1 MIVAEYPKVLSED
14 NSALTEAVTPLGYI
28 LLTNPI
34 RKEAKST
41 FQYFAKQSVDI
52 KAISGDNPVTVA
64 RVTNQTEI
72 SGADKYLDAQ
82 TIQEGGYEKAVK
94 NCNVFGRVK
103 PAQKRKFVEALQK
116 QGNTVAMT
124 GDGVNDILAMKKA
137 DCSIAMA
144 SGNLASV
151 QASQMVLLDSNF
163 VRMPEVVNEGRCVV
177 NNVQRSASLFLVK
190 NIFSFLMAIFALVM
204 TINYPLQP
212 SQITMISAFTIG
224 LPSFLLV
231 LEENEQRIRGK
242 FIPNL
247 LAKAFSGGL
256 TDWLAVGILVIAGSF
271 INLDHDQ
278 VGTTAT
284 MLLILVGIMV
294 MYHISAPLKKFR
306 AAVMAVSIIGVILS
320 IIFLHGLFS
329 LTILRT
335 RSIFVLLVLFFA
347 AVTVFRWM
355 SHISDGIA
363 EVLVVFDQKGKNMTF
378 ADLHKAYQRGR
389 KNN

>member
-41 FQYFAKQSVDI
+41 FQYFAKQGVDI
-52 KAISGDNPVTVA
+52 KVISGDNPVTVA
-64 RVTNQTEI
+64 RVANQAKI

-82 TIQEGGYEKAVK
+82 TIQEGGYEEAAK
-94 NCNVFGRVK
+94 NYNVFGRVK

-144 SGNLASV
+144 SGNSAAV
-151 QASQMVLLDSNF
+151 QASQVVLLDSNF
-163 VRMPEVVNEGRCVV
+163 ARMPEVVNEGRRVV

-224 LPSFLLV
+224 LPSFLLA
-231 LEENEQRIRGK
+231 LEENEQRI
-242 FIPNL
+242 IPNV

-256 TDWLAVGILVIAGSF
+256 TDW
-271 INLDHDQ
+271 
-278 VGTTAT
+278 
-284 MLLILVGIMV
+284 LVGIMV
-294 MYHISAPLKKFR
+294 MYHISAPLNKFR

-320 IIFLHGLFS
+320 IIFLHGLF
-329 LTILRT
+329 
-335 RSIFVLLVLFFA
+335 
-347 AVTVFRWM
+347 
-355 SHISDGIA
+355 
-363 EVLVVFDQKGKNMTF
+363 
-378 ADLHKAYQRGR
+378 
-389 KNN
+389 

>member
-1 MIVAEYPKVLSED
+1 M
-14 NSALTEAVTPLGYI
+14 
-28 LLTNPI
+28 
-34 RKEAKST
+34 
-41 FQYFAKQSVDI
+41 DI
-52 KAISGDNPVTVA
+52 KVISGDNPITVA
-64 RVTNQTEI
+64 RVANQAEI

-82 TIQEGGYEKAVK
+82 TIQEGGYEEVVK
-94 NCNVFGRVK
+94 NYNVLGRVK

-144 SGNLASV
+144 SGNSAAV
-151 QASQMVLLDSNF
+151 QASQVVLLDSNF
-163 VRMPEVVNEGRCVV
+163 ARMPEVVNEGRRVV

-224 LPSFLLV
+224 LPSFLLA

-378 ADLHKAYQRGR
+378 ADLHEAYQRGR